1 MELVTVTTVSDAG
14 LANVVVGVLEQAGVE
29 AVVGGAGA
37 PDVYPMPSVHP
48 FRILVNE
55 ERPVP
60 GARRPCPVRDHAATT
75 RRTTTDPEPALPA
88 SAIMCLLAAFFR
100 PCGAFLTRE

>member
-37 PDVYPMPSVHP
+37 PGVYPTPSVHP
-48 FRILVNE
+48 YHILVAQDDLD
-55 ERPVP
+55 R
-60 GARRPCPVRDHAATT
+60 ARDVLDQFETM
-75 RRTTTDPEPALPA
+75 PEDADD
-88 SAIMCLLAAFFR
+88 
-100 PCGAFLTRE
+100 ED

>member
-29 AVVGGAGA
+29 AVVGGPGA

-48 FRILVNE
+48 FHILVKESDVSRARDVLE
-55 ERPVP
+55 EYE
-60 GARRPCPVRDHAATT
+60 TT
-75 RRTTTDPEPALPA
+75 PDDADDE
-88 SAIMCLLAAFFR
+88 
-100 PCGAFLTRE
+100 E

>member
-37 PDVYPMPSVHP
+37 PDVYPVPSVHP
-48 FRILVNE
+48 YHILVKE
-55 ERPVP
+55 SDLPR
-60 GARRPCPVRDHAATT
+60 ARDVLDQLEAMPDEA
-75 RRTTTDPEPALPA
+75 DED
-88 SAIMCLLAAFFR
+88 
-100 PCGAFLTRE
+100 E

>member
-29 AVVGGAGA
+29 AVVGGPGA

-48 FRILVNE
+48 FRILVKE
-55 ERPVP
+55 S
-60 GARRPCPVRDHAATT
+60 D
-75 RRTTTDPEPALPA
+75 
-88 SAIMCLLAAFFR
+88 
-100 PCGAFLTRE
+100 LTRARDVLEEYETTPDEAEDDE

>member
-29 AVVGGAGA
+29 AVIGGPGA

-48 FRILVNE
+48 YHILVRQN
-55 ERPVP
+55 
-60 GARRPCPVRDHAATT
+60 D
-75 RRTTTDPEPALPA
+75 
-88 SAIMCLLAAFFR
+88 
-100 PCGAFLTRE
+100 LTRARDVLDQLEAVPDETDEEE

>member
-14 LANVVVGVLEQAGVE
+14 LANIVVGVLDQAGVE
-29 AVVGGAGA
+29 AVVGGPGT

-55 ERPVP
+55 DDL
-60 GARRPCPVRDHAATT
+60 ARARDVLDQYETT
-75 RRTTTDPEPALPA
+75 PDDADDDL
-88 SAIMCLLAAFFR
+88 
-100 PCGAFLTRE
+100 

>member
-29 AVVGGAGA
+29 AVVGGPGS

-48 FRILVNE
+48 FRILVDESDLPRAREVLE
-55 ERPVP
+55 EYE
-60 GARRPCPVRDHAATT
+60 TT
-75 RRTTTDPEPALPA
+75 PDDVDDDE
-88 SAIMCLLAAFFR
+88 
-100 PCGAFLTRE
+100 